1 MDTRMQP
8 TLPHRCQKGASLI
21 EVMIAVLLLA
31 VGGLAAAM
39 AHASALR
46 RSQGSM
52 HSTTA
57 VHASASL
64 ADAMRANRAAMLD
77 GHYDT
82 AGDLCA
88 GSVPPPS
95 TLAQQ
100 DLHRWVDALST
111 GMGSQAAACGS
122 VQCQKGVCRLVV
134 QWDDGR
140 AAGSEG
146 PARSRLVLGIA
157 P

>member
-1 MDTRMQP
+1 MQSA
-8 TLPHRCQKGASLI
+8 LPHRRQKGASLI
-21 EVMIAVLLLA
+21 EVMVAVLLLA

-46 RSQGSM
+46 RAQGSL

-57 VHASASL
+57 VQASASL
-64 ADAMRANRAAMLD
+64 ADAMRANRTAMLH

-88 GSVPPPS
+88 GSVPPPGN
-95 TLAQQ
+95 LAQQ
-100 DLHRWVDALST
+100 DLHRWVEALSA
-111 GMGSQAAACGS
+111 GMGTQAAACGS
-122 VQCQKGVCRLVV
+122 VQCVKGVCQLAVH
-134 QWDDGR
+134 WDDGR

-146 PARSRLVLGIA
+146 PARSQLVLGIA